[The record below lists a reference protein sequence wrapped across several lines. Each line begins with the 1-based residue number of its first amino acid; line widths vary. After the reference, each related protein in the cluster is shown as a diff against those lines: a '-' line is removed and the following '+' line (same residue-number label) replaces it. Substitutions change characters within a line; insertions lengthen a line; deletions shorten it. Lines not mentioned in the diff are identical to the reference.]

1 MSFYAVAN
9 GKNIGIFSSW
19 DECKASVNGYKNATY
34 KKFDKREA
42 AEAFMNE
49 NSGEST
55 KAFIYENS
63 GESIPTVK
71 SDSHPEFTPD
81 YYVYTDGACSNN
93 GKENAIAGIGIF
105 FGTDDPRN
113 LSQKIEGKQT
123 NNAAELTAIIK
134 TYPIIEADVREGKKI
149 VIMTDSEYAIKC
161 ISTYGEKCYNQ
172 NWKKDI
178 PNKELVKLAYERY
191 KDWPNIRFIHIRAH
205 TEKTDIHSIG
215 NDGADKLANASIG
228 LESCPYNTSK

>member
-42 AEAFMNE
+42 AEAFMAE
-49 NSGEST
+49 NSGESL
-55 KAFIYENS
+55 
-63 GESIPTVK
+63 VK
-71 SDSHPEFTPD
+71 SDSQDEFTPD

-93 GKENAIAGIGIF
+93 GKENAVAGIVIF

-134 TYPIIEADVREGKKI
+134 AYSIIDADVRAGKKI

-178 PNKELVKLAYERY
+178 PNKELVKLAYESY

>member
-34 KKFDKREA
+34 KKFDKRQA
-42 AEAFMNE
+42 AEAFMAE
-49 NSGEST
+49 NSSES
-55 KAFIYENS
+55 
-63 GESIPTVK
+63 VLK
-71 SDSHPEFTPD
+71 SDSQTDFEPD

-93 GKENAIAGIGIF
+93 GKENAVAGIGIF

-178 PNKELVKLAYERY
+178 PNKELVKLAYESY

-228 LESCPYNTSK
+228 LENCPYNKSK